1 MFFIWD
7 VMEKW
12 TGGQPG
18 AWPKVM
24 QGRKIIQMILFF
36 LFFGIGAASLSSSIL
51 CDDLIQYYQ
60 NKHLLRTA
68 NESLERLK
76 SLNADYD
83 VLLKRLKEDPNLIV
97 ERLAPA
103 TLGTKTDD
111 PNTVYPRARSR
122 QLAAAR
128 KALMDESKGKPAE
141 AAMPEWLKRSSEPR
155 NRILMFVSGVVL
167 VLISFVCF
175 RPAERPFDK
184 QEQQKWGY

>member
-1 MFFIWD
+1 
-7 VMEKW
+7 MEKW
-12 TGGQPG
+12 TGGQP
-18 AWPKVM
+18 AASPKVM
-24 QGRKIIQMILFF
+24 QGRKIIQTALFF

-60 NKHLLRTA
+60 NKQLLKTA
-68 NESLERLK
+68 DESLRRLK

-83 VLLKRLKEDPNLIV
+83 VLLERLKEDPNLIV

-103 TLGTKTDD
+103 TFGTEAAD

-128 KALMDESKGKPAE
+128 KALMEDSNSKTAE
-141 AAMPEWLKRSSEPR
+141 AAMPQWLKRSSEPR

-175 RPAERPFDK
+175 RPAEQSFDK
-184 QEQQKWGY
+184 QKQQKRGY

>member
-1 MFFIWD
+1 
-7 VMEKW
+7 MEKQA
-12 TGGQPG
+12 GGPPG
-18 AWPKVM
+18 APPKVM
-24 QGRKIIQMILFF
+24 QGRKTIQTVLFF

-60 NKHLLRTA
+60 NKHLLSA
-68 NESLERLK
+68 ADESLERLK
-76 SLNADYD
+76 SLNSDYD

-103 TLGTKTDD
+103 TLGTKAND

-175 RPAERPFDK
+175 RPAERPVDK
-184 QEQQKWGY
+184 QEQ